1 MNKPGAGFGL
11 IVAIILLGTATAR
24 SQVTMPEILKN
35 GTLKEQMNYLE
46 EKTRIYENYRAI
58 REDMFQLV
66 KNNAVDSLLKAKNK
80 IVEFSGL
87 NSSLITRIDSLNNIL
102 VTTKEQL
109 KEATRTKN
117 SIRVIGIGVNKVAYN
132 SIMFIIIGSLV
143 FLLVVGF
150 LAFKRNRV
158 ITLNTKKEF
167 SELKTEFEVYRN
179 KTRLDRE
186 KMSMDHF
193 KEIQKLQG
201 K

>member
-1 MNKPGAGFGL
+1 MNQPGTGFGL
-11 IVAIILLGTATAR
+11 IVAMMLLGTATLK
-24 SQVTMPEILKN
+24 SQVTIPEILEK

-46 EKTRIYENYRAI
+46 EKTRIYENFRAI

-66 KNNAVDSLLKAKNK
+66 KKNAVDSLLKAKNK

-87 NSSLITRIDSLNNIL
+87 NSILITRIDSLDNIL

-109 KEATRTKN
+109 QEAKRTKN

-132 SIMFIIIGSLV
+132 SIMIIVIGSLV

-150 LAFKRNRV
+150 IAFKRNR
-158 ITLNTKKEF
+158 ITTQNTKKEF
-167 SELKTEFEVYRN
+167 SELQTEFDAYRN

-193 KEIQKLQG
+193 KEIKKLQG